1 MPSFVVSCNVDACFP
16 ADIVVV
22 VILEVLKEGNGT
34 PEPKQIEADSVFKLR
49 VIIKYL
55 ITC

>member
-1 MPSFVVSCNVDACFP
+1 MHDFP
-16 ADIVVV
+16 TEIVVF

-34 PEPKQIEADSVFKLR
+34 PEPEKIEADNVFNLR
-49 VIIKYL
+49 VIMKYL